1 MNTIVQSKAPLRR
14 RVVRPLLGVLASLLL
29 AATVNMIGIWLIGDV
44 SGWSRWLH
52 EHSGH
57 FAVWRGLLYGAT
69 SFGWLWMRNRVLRR
83 EPSPEPRTRLLRAEI
98 AAVFAVV
105 TLEGVMFLQSR

>member
-1 MNTIVQSKAPLRR
+1 MNTIVQGKAPLRR

-69 SFGWLWMRNRVLRR
+69 AFGWWWMRNRVLRR
-83 EPSPEPRTRLLRAEI
+83 EPSPETRPRLLRAEI

>member
-1 MNTIVQSKAPLRR
+1 MNTIVQGKAPLRR

-29 AATVNMIGIWLIGDV
+29 AATVNMISIWLIGDV

-83 EPSPEPRTRLLRAEI
+83 GNRAPSHESVCFGRRLR
-98 AAVFAVV
+98 
-105 TLEGVMFLQSR
+105 QCSPS